1 MTKDLQVDFSYD
13 RLIQTAEKLIDAH
26 NYLGALKILNKNSSI
41 NEDFGYAHLLYAQI
55 FDDMGLYDRSINEWF
70 KFLAHSD
77 YIDEDDLS
85 DAYEGLAVA
94 YMNIGNEQFSAYYYN
109 KLLKNSAEIDE
120 GMRLDIMQSFLS
132 NEENPLKFVY
142 PPEIADCSDIIS
154 KGIEFMKEGEFK
166 KAIEEFDKI
175 DGKNNS
181 YITARNYIAMS
192 YIIDD
197 NAQKAEEECLKILE
211 IEPCD
216 VHALT
221 TLVAVK
227 TEQKKYDESKALA
240 ERLLKLNISAP
251 DDIFK
256 VATVC
261 CENGMHEEAFNLFSR
276 LEEKMQ
282 YDCSVLYF
290 RAISAFNCGRYESC
304 FSAFDKLL
312 TINPNAVTAK
322 YFNECAHI
330 AVRNGDTTP
339 MSYFYR
345 LPVEERESS
354 VKVLAAVSS
363 LSSAQL
369 KKAFSEVDISDCVRW
384 CFDES
389 EGTGNMEL
397 QFLGGMCAI
406 KGGLDGLTSDILLN
420 AFVDDEV
427 KIKMLTAL
435 GERNEDLT
443 ASTVICNVLKEVEFY
458 RLKIGRAKR
467 KLFIEAYATLTA
479 HFALLDGE
487 LSKKFAS
494 ATEEV
499 YKKLETEDTL
509 SCVQDSNTIGAVIM
523 LYSKVKLP
531 RLSKRSEIC
540 KYFGVNGD
548 EISIIYGV

>member
-1 MTKDLQVDFSYD
+1 MTKSIQVDFSFD

-26 NYLGALKILNKNSSI
+26 NYLGALKILNKNCSI
-41 NEDFGYAHLLYAQI
+41 NEDLGYAHLLYAQI
-55 FDDMGLYDRSINEWF
+55 FDDIGLYDRSINEWF

-77 YIDEDDLS
+77 YIDDDDLS
-85 DAYEGLAVA
+85 DAYEGLAVG

-109 KLLKNSAEIDE
+109 KLLKSNAEIDE
-120 GMRLDIMQSFLS
+120 VMRMDIMQSFLS
-132 NEENPLKFVY
+132 TDENPLKFVY

-154 KGIEFMKEGEFK
+154 NGIEYMKEGDFK
-166 KAIEEFDKI
+166 KAVEEFDKI
-175 DGKNNS
+175 DVKNKS

-197 NAQKAEEECLKILE
+197 NAEKAENECLEILKLQ
-211 IEPCD
+211 PDD

-227 TEQKKYDESKALA
+227 TEQKKYDESRALA
-240 ERLLKLNISAP
+240 ERLLKLDISAP

-261 CENGMHEEAFNLFSR
+261 CENGMHEDAFLLFSR
-276 LEEKMQ
+276 LEERMQ
-282 YDCSVLYF
+282 YDSSVLYF
-290 RAISAFNCGRYESC
+290 MAISAFNCGKYDSC
-304 FSAFDKLL
+304 FAAFDRLL

-322 YFNECAHI
+322 YFNEAAHI
-330 AVRNGDTTP
+330 AVRKGDTTP

-354 VKVLAAVSS
+354 VKILAAVSS
-363 LSSAQL
+363 LSSSQL
-369 KKAFSEVDISDCVRW
+369 KKAFSDVDISDCVRW

-397 QFLGGMCAI
+397 QFLGGMCAVR
-406 KGGLDGLTSDILLN
+406 GGLDGLASDILLN

-443 ASTVICNVLKEVEFY
+443 VSTVVCNVLKDVEFY
-458 RLKIGRAKR
+458 RLKLGRTKR
-467 KLFIEAYATLTA
+467 KPFIEAYASLTA
-479 HFALLDGE
+479 HFALLDIE
-487 LSKKFAS
+487 LGKKFAV
-494 ATEEV
+494 ATEEM
-499 YKKLETEDTL
+499 YKKLESEGKLVCVISSNTL
-509 SCVQDSNTIGAVIM
+509 SAAIM
-523 LYSKVKLP
+523 LYSKIKLP
-531 RLSKRSEIC
+531 RLSRRSEIC
-540 KYFGVNGD
+540 KYFGVSGD
-548 EISIIYGV
+548 EISILFGV